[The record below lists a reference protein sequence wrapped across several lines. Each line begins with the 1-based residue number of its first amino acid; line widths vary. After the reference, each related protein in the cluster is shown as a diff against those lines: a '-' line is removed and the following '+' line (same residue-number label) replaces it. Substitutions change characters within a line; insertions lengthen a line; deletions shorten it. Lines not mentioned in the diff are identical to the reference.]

1 MTNPMVPE
9 WDTAN
14 LVSSVDTMNNESLV
28 DQGEATTAATSLST
42 SLTLLQGGREHS
54 VSERAEQIPL
64 ALQWQIAPGLPAV
77 RPLPSSPATK
87 GLPSHIDVVNNEG
100 HNISLPHP
108 VTWASH
114 MARMVFEV
122 GCGERPA
129 AQLNKWVS
137 RSTLNTLALRGRSY
151 ARHPAT
157 RAQKGLS
164 RLRRVSGVRAMQVSP
179 GVIEA
184 SAVLIGTARSHAVA
198 MRMEARGTQW
208 VLTAVE
214 MR

>member
-1 MTNPMVPE
+1 MTDPLVPE
-9 WDTAN
+9 WDSAKT
-14 LVSSVDTMNNESLV
+14 LD
-28 DQGEATTAATSLST
+28 DGTTST
-42 SLTLLQGGREHS
+42 PTLTLIQGGQ
-54 VSERAEQIPL
+54 AGAQLPL

-77 RPLPSSPATK
+77 RPVPTASANSSANSSPNPNPNP
-87 GLPSHIDVVNNEG
+87 GLPSHIEVINDEG
-100 HNISLPHP
+100 FPTMVPHP
-108 VTWASH
+108 VSWASH

-129 AQLNKWVS
+129 AQLNRWVS
-137 RSTLNTLALRGRSY
+137 RETLTPLALRGQSY

-164 RLRRVSGVRAMQVSP
+164 RLRKVSGVRAMQVAP
-179 GVIEA
+179 GIIEA
-184 SAVLIGTARSHAVA
+184 SAVLVGTARSHAVA
-198 MRMEARGTQW
+198 MRMEAKGSQW

>member
-1 MTNPMVPE
+1 MTDPLIPE
-9 WDTAN
+9 WDTAKTLDN
-14 LVSSVDTMNNESLV
+14 GDT
-28 DQGEATTAATSLST
+28 TTPT
-42 SLTLLQGGREHS
+42 LTLIQGG
-54 VSERAEQIPL
+54 QPNDQLPL
-64 ALQWQIAPGLPAV
+64 ALKWDIAPGLPAV
-77 RPLPSSPATK
+77 RPVPSTK
-87 GLPSHIDVVNNEG
+87 THGLPSHIEVINDEG
-100 HNISLPHP
+100 FPTTVPHP
-108 VTWASH
+108 VSWASH

-137 RSTLNTLALRGRSY
+137 RETLTLLALRGQSY

-164 RLRRVSGVRAMQVSP
+164 RLRKVSGVRAMQVAP
-179 GVIEA
+179 GIIEA
-184 SAVLIGTARSHAVA
+184 SAVLVGTARSHAVA
-198 MRMEARGTQW
+198 MRMEAKGTQW

>member
-14 LVSSVDTMNNESLV
+14 ELDNSSTHSAQN
-28 DQGEATTAATSLST
+28 A
-42 SLTLLQGGREHS
+42 SLTLVQGGRRKAS
-54 VSERAEQIPL
+54 TEQIPL

-77 RPLPSSPATK
+77 RPLPSSPATR
-87 GLPSHIDVVNNEG
+87 GLPSHIEVINSEG
-100 HNISLPHP
+100 SPISLPHP

-137 RSTLNTLALRGRSY
+137 RTTLNTLALRGRSY

-164 RLRRVSGVRAMQVSP
+164 RLRKVSGVRAMQVAP
-179 GVIEA
+179 GIIEA